1 MKELKA
7 LFGELPNSEV
17 QLLVWGELLK
27 ATLTGDGITFGQ
39 LAARLPE
46 TNKGTISR
54 TLKTLAGKG
63 LAERILPPSGGC
75 DRATSEVAVEQPD
88 HTVFR
93 SAKAGDITKFFS
105 ELIALAGEASCSN
118 ATKTQTL
125 SYKKRKSVSEN
136 VVNLQKGKD
145 GPLPKGP
152 ILSAWFKEADYKRLE
167 RKLPSSA
174 KDFTRIKG
182 LEQAC
187 LNTMYAGYYKT
198 YGADPF
204 LRTLAFCEE
213 YARAWKIFFPK
224 IPCTGEKAILG
235 KKFTDSAFWPD
246 LVEARRQADRNNA
259 KYDEWVDA
267 IFKRYRDNPLPHR
280 ATPTPKYFKTPK
292 AAEIYAGYYSDLYLG
307 GTRDLLRPIWSK
319 DEHDLTCPIQ
329 INTFQNFCEELKA
342 VAKLN
347 SRPAHELFDEAVR
360 AGSLPLDYVKKL
372 HKDIADKIC
381 DERGEVRLGLA
392 EELGL

>member
-1 MKELKA
+1 MKELKT
-7 LFGELPNSEV
+7 LLGELPNSEV

-27 ATLTGDGITFGQ
+27 ATLAGDGVTFGQ

-46 TNKGTISR
+46 TNKGSISR
-54 TLKTLAGKG
+54 TLKTLEGKG
-63 LAERILPPSGGC
+63 MAERVLPTSSGC
-75 DRATSEVAVEQPD
+75 DRATPEVAIEQPD
-88 HTVFR
+88 HTVFKA
-93 SAKAGDITKFFS
+93 AKANEITKFFS
-105 ELIALAGEASCSN
+105 GLLSLAGKASCSK
-118 ATKTQTL
+118 ATKTTTL
-125 SYKKRKSVSEN
+125 LYKNKKSVSEDVLN
-136 VVNLQKGKD
+136 LKQGEEGPLQKG
-145 GPLPKGP
+145 PV
-152 ILSAWFKEADYKRLE
+152 LSAWFKEIDYKRLE

-174 KDFTRIKG
+174 KEFARIHR

-204 LRTLAFCEE
+204 LRTRRFCEE
-213 YARAWKIFFPK
+213 YARAWENFLPR
-224 IPCTGEKAILG
+224 IPCLGEKAILG

-292 AAEIYAGYYSDLYLG
+292 AAEIYAGYYADLYLG
-307 GTRDLLRPIWSK
+307 GTRDLFRPIWSK

-329 INTFQNFCEELKA
+329 ISTFQNFCEELKA

-360 AGSLPLDYVKKL
+360 AGSLPLDYVKKY

-381 DERGEVRLGLA
+381 DEKGEVRLGLV